1 MDANYQSKI
10 LTLLIIYLKE
20 KVIKA
25 CYNSYEKFIK
35 SKIGVTNMS
44 PLQRK
49 KDKFLITSFHL

>member
-10 LTLLIIYLKE
+10 LTLFIIYLKE
-20 KVIKA
+20 KVIKS

-35 SKIGVTNMS
+35 SKIGVTNMN

-49 KDKFLITSFHL
+49 KINF